1 MNAPDTGGPNH
12 AQIQYWNEVAGPKW
26 RARHEI
32 LDRQLRVAG
41 IAGMDAVGVSAGER
55 VLDIGCG
62 CGDTSLELARRVG
75 PEGAVL
81 GIDVSG
87 PMLEAA
93 RDRAKSV
100 PHLKFV
106 QEDAQ
111 TSNLGEGAFDVA
123 YSRFGIMFFADPERA
138 FANLLRALRPAGR
151 LGFVCWQAVQLNPFM
166 YEPVAAAATV
176 MPLPPRP
183 PPDAPGPFAL
193 ADPERSTRI
202 LEQAGF
208 QSVTVDDWQGK
219 IEVGELSTALDF
231 FCEVGPLSAALREA
245 DAGPELREKVLRA
258 VRETLSGYETP
269 DGIRMPVALWLVT
282 ARKS

>member
-1 MNAPDTGGPNH
+1 MNAPETGGPNH

-26 RARHEI
+26 RASQETM
-32 LDRQLRVAG
+32 DRQLRVAG
-41 IAGMDAVGVSAGER
+41 AAGMDAVGVSAGER

-62 CGDTSLELARRVG
+62 CGGTSLELARRVG
-75 PEGAVL
+75 PEGSVL
-81 GIDVSG
+81 GIDISG

-93 RDRAKSV
+93 RDQANSV
-100 PHLKFV
+100 PHLEFV

-111 TSNLGEGAFDVA
+111 TSDLGEGAFDVA
-123 YSRFGIMFFADPERA
+123 YSRFGVMFFADPERA
-138 FANLLRALRPAGR
+138 FANLLRALRPEGR

-183 PPDAPGPFAL
+183 PPDAPGPFAF

-202 LEQAGF
+202 LERAGF
-208 QSVTVDDWQGK
+208 QDVTLEDWQGEF
-219 IEVGELSTALDF
+219 EVGELSSALDF
-231 FCEVGPLSAALREA
+231 FCEIGPLSAALREA
-245 DAGPELREKVLRA
+245 GGGPELREKVRRA
-258 VRETLSGYETP
+258 VRDTLAGYETP

-282 ARKS
+282 ARKP